1 MQTATAINTRRPA
14 FRPEFVPATARQ
26 EKRSTQARRLLI
38 APVETEEAQFARAGA
53 IKIDQAARTKATL
66 ALIES
71 EFKNRRGLYL
81 HSLRRAGI
89 PPYELEDALCEVFS
103 LAIRWAGSYEASKSS
118 IASWLG
124 NQIVRTVASSTYGTR
139 RPGWRRQQ
147 EHEQSAEK
155 LVTGAMS
162 ESSEITID
170 GSDDSADPTE
180 EIAVAAF
187 IGQLS
192 DELTDTE
199 AAMLNICGM
208 ALLHERL
215 AAQQLDQLR
224 DLLGVSSLTSVRSFT
239 SKLGNKLRELALE
252 HFHVKD
258 LLGRPGFDKRATN

>member
-26 EKRSTQARRLLI
+26 EKRSPQARRLLI
-38 APVETEEAQFARAGA
+38 TPAQTEEAQLAHSGV
-53 IKIDQAARTKATL
+53 IKIDQAARTKATI

-89 PPYELEDALCEVFS
+89 PPHELEDALCEVFS
-103 LAIRWAGSYEASKSS
+103 LAVHWAGSYESSKSS

-147 EHEQSAEK
+147 EHELPAET

-170 GSDDSADPTE
+170 GSDDTTDPTE
-180 EIAVAAF
+180 ELAVAAF
-187 IGQLS
+187 MDQLT

-199 AAMLNICGM
+199 AAALNICGM
-208 ALLHERL
+208 DLLHERL
-215 AAQQLDQLR
+215 ATQQLDKLR
-224 DLLGVSSLTSVRSFT
+224 DLLGVSSLSSVRSFT
-239 SKLGNKLRELALE
+239 NKLGNKLRELALE
-252 HFHVKD
+252 HFGVEE
-258 LLGRPGFDKRATN
+258 LLGRPGFDKLAA